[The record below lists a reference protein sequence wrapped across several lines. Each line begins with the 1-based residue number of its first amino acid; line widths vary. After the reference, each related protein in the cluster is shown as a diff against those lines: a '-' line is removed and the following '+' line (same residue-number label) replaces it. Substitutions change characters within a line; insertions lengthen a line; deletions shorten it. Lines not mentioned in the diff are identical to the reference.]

1 MICSADN
8 ETLFYADAVAR
19 PVGIESVS
27 EEALREGMLTAASAK
42 FVQINSVVE
51 MDITYA
57 EV

>member
-1 MICSADN
+1 
-8 ETLFYADAVAR
+8 
-19 PVGIESVS
+19 
-27 EEALREGMLTAASAK
+27 LREGMLTAASAK